1 MPSWLFNRWTRLT
14 CCFKARGAVLGALS
28 TQNTT
33 FRAPLELVE
42 SLNLVPSV
50 PTNAYVRREAE
61 LIEYA
66 KGLKTF
72 PVPERLSIDEAAS
85 LFDLWHQTKAL
96 HIREH
101 LSSL

>member
-1 MPSWLFNRWTRLT
+1 M
-14 CCFKARGAVLGALS
+14 
-28 TQNTT
+28 
-33 FRAPLELVE
+33 
-42 SLNLVPSV
+42 PSV
-50 PTNAYVRREAE
+50 PTNAYVRREPE

-66 KGLKTF
+66 KDLKSF

-101 LSSL
+101 PRRP